1 MILCAQ
7 YVIPVTAEPIR
18 NGAVMVRDGR
28 ILDIGSSEILRL
40 RYPEDPVKD
49 FGLAAIMPGFV
60 DLHTHLSNAVL
71 RGVVSDVPY
80 TTWLN
85 AMAEKKLKLDV
96 SDWYDS
102 ALLGGLE
109 ALSSGVTTIADITST
124 GAACTATQKLGL
136 RSVVYREISAMDKR
150 RLDHAVRM
158 AENDIM
164 HWRDEVD
171 SDRVTIGV
179 APAPMYAV
187 HPSVYSKISQLAN
200 REKLPVA
207 MQIAGNKEEHNFIR
221 YGSSPLSVHAM
232 GERRGY
238 MEVPPW
244 LPTGV
249 SPVKYALNWD
259 AFECDRVVAVYC
271 VHVDD
276 EDIQILRSN
285 NVAVAVCP
293 RCNAQLG
300 MGVAPVDK
308 FLRAGLDVGIG
319 TDSPAATD
327 ATDMISEMRIGML
340 LQRAVNV
347 GRFLDSAT
355 VLEMATI
362 GGARALG
369 MDDQIGSI
377 EVGKRADITAVDLSA
392 THQSPDTDPVAAVVN
407 SASAADVLMTMVG
420 GNVLYETRRW
430 KVNVDVG
437 HIMSRVIEIRNKL
450 RA

>member
-1 MILCAQ
+1 MLLCAQ
-7 YVIPVTAEPIR
+7 YVIPVTRDSIKR
-18 NGAVMVRDGR
+18 GAVLVRDGR
-28 ILDIGSSEILRL
+28 IRDIGSSDMLKL
-40 RYPEDPVKD
+40 RYPDEEVKD
-49 FGLAAIMPGFV
+49 FGMAAILPGFV
-60 DLHTHLSNAVL
+60 DAHTHLENAVM
-71 RGVVSDVPY
+71 RGVVHDVPY
-80 TTWLN
+80 ATWVT
-85 AMAEKKLKLDV
+85 AMNEKSLKLDV

-102 ALLGGLE
+102 AILGGLE
-109 ALSSGVTTIADITST
+109 ALSSGVTTIADVTAT
-124 GAACTATQKLGL
+124 GATCTAAQKLGL
-136 RSVVYREISAMDKR
+136 RAVIYREVGAMDKR
-150 RLDHAVRM
+150 RVGYAIKS

-164 HWRDEVD
+164 HWREEVD
-171 SDRVTIGV
+171 EDRITIGI
-179 APAPMYAV
+179 APNVLFACHPAV
-187 HPSVYSKISQLAN
+187 FGKVSKLAQ
-200 REKLPVA
+200 RENLPVA
-207 MQIAGNKEEHNFIR
+207 VRIAGTREEFNFVK
-221 YGSSPLSVHAM
+221 YGSSPFSVHAM
-232 GERRGY
+232 DDKRGFV
-238 MEVPPW
+238 EIPPW

-249 SPVKYALNWD
+249 TPVRYALNWGI
-259 AFECDRVVAVYC
+259 FEANNVMAVYC

-276 EDIQILRSN
+276 EDIMKLKEY
-285 NVAVAVCP
+285 NVSVAVCP
-293 RCNAQLG
+293 RSNAQLG